1 MKLYELSDAYRLVGR
16 RIEDTEGDE
25 SGDDILF
32 KAALDSIEDAIE
44 GKAQAI
50 IIMAKEWKLEA
61 EGLKE
66 EEERL
71 AKRRKT
77 LENRADGI
85 RKYLLGQLLLAGI
98 KKLKTKLFTVSVNP
112 AKDSVIVDDVELLPP
127 QFVRTK
133 KEPEKALIKAALED
147 GQVLAGVR
155 LETGQPSMT
164 VR

>member
-77 LENRADGI
+77 LENRAEGI

-133 KEPEKALIKAALED
+133 KEPEKALIKAALEE

>member
-16 RIEDTEGDE
+16 RIEDAEGDE

-133 KEPEKALIKAALED
+133 KEPEKALIKAALEE

>member
-1 MKLYELSDAYRLVGR
+1 VKLYELSDAYRLVGR

>member
-133 KEPEKALIKAALED
+133 KEPEKALIKAALEE